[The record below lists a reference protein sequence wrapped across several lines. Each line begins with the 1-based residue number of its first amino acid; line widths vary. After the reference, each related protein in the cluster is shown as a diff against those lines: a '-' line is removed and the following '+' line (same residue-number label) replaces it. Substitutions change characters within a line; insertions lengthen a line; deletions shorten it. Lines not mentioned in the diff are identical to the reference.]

1 MCETPLAWQRL
12 FCHLSKELV
21 RLWKRKRKK
30 LKKGKNIV
38 DSAKGTQVWKAI
50 FGDLLFGEFKPLS
63 PINSLMR
70 GIAKIMQLHP
80 YNMSVGGKRIIMYTF
95 CLGGLSVFFFAL
107 LSCTGAFLMIYY
119 NPDVNKAYANVED
132 FRYIVPFGV
141 LIRNMHRWTAHLMV
155 MFVSLHMLR
164 VFLTGAY
171 KPPRELN
178 WIVGVILLVLTMLS
192 SFTGYLLPW
201 DQLAY
206 WGVTIGCSMGENAPF
221 LGAKGPFALLE
232 SGKRREFYPGR
243 RNCGW
248 AAHIIKVLSFACD
261 SAPSWNSQLN
271 GFPLLAH

>member
-1 MCETPLAWQRL
+1 MEEK
-12 FCHLSKELV
+12 KE
-21 RLWKRKRKK
+21 KEQ
-30 LKKGKNIV
+30 KGKSIK
-38 DSAKGTQVWKAI
+38 DLAKGTQVWKAI
-50 FGDLLFGEFKPLS
+50 FGDLLFGEFKPFS

-107 LSCTGAFLMIYY
+107 LTCTGAFLMIYY

-178 WIVGVILLVLTMLS
+178 WIVGVILLVFTMLS

-206 WGVTIGCSMGENAPF
+206 WGVTIGCSMGENAPL

-232 SGKRREFYPGR
+232 SGKDVNSILVGGAAVGQPTLLRFYLLHAIALPLGITGLMGFHFWRIRRAG
-243 RNCGW
+243 G
-248 AAHIIKVLSFACD
+248 VS
-261 SAPSWNSQLN
+261 
-271 GFPLLAH
+271 GPL